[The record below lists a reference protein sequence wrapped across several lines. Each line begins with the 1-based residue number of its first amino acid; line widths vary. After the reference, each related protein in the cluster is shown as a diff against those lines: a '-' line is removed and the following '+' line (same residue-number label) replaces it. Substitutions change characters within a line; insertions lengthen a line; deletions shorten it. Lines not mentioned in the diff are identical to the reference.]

1 MASETLEKEAAAEG
15 SNAPEIELRHEA
27 EFERMVSQLST
38 EEVADCQREYSQLWD
53 EGGLTPSE
61 DWDSRDPDTPSGELE
76 EDPTTASPSGTSV

>member
-15 SNAPEIELRHEA
+15 SSTPEVELRREA
-27 EFERMVSQLST
+27 EFEQMVSQLST
-38 EEVADCQREYSQLWD
+38 EEVAECQQEYSHLWD

-76 EDPTTASPSGTSV
+76 EESTTASPPGTSM